1 MKHIFSYIDLRVFS
15 RKKKI
20 HFAVNISIGIIIAI
34 FFHFLERTDWGESTI
49 NKAFDFV
56 ITREAEKSVAAMR
69 RLDSKKNPKI
79 SDQILFVEINDETY
93 RKWGKPLMTPRD
105 RLAETIIFASRGGA
119 KVIIL
124 DVLLEERDC
133 FHTGGDARFRKVLQ
147 DMTDRGAPV
156 KVIFPVRIGQDR
168 SIFKNNIFK
177 DIIERNPNFYTA
189 TANIA
194 FTSTDRV
201 VRYWI
206 PFETVKYSGS
216 LTVLWNMSFLAA
228 MICEGKETELKQIE
242 AKITSGTFRKAHY
255 FAMGHSRRIAISAD
269 REDIYHNRIRFF
281 LIPKQTISWHP
292 GGNLFSTLYQIDE
305 AKHADFK
312 DKIVIIGNSSPEA
325 GDTHYTPV
333 GDLAGMFIIGNVIN
347 TISLGIQPSRTPLV
361 LNILIEIVIIIIAAY
376 VFLYFH
382 SFVAQMIGPL
392 IVFPALGIISYFYFI
407 YTGVFLNFVFAVAGM
422 GLHETIAK
430 IEAFFERTG
439 IRTKKHGQGGR
450 DEN

>member
-1 MKHIFSYIDLRVFS
+1 
-15 RKKKI
+15 
-20 HFAVNISIGIIIAI
+20 
-34 FFHFLERTDWGESTI
+34 
-49 NKAFDFV
+49 
-56 ITREAEKSVAAMR
+56 
-69 RLDSKKNPKI
+69 
-79 SDQILFVEINDETY
+79 
-93 RKWGKPLMTPRD
+93 
-105 RLAETIIFASRGGA
+105 
-119 KVIIL
+119 
-124 DVLLEERDC
+124 
-133 FHTGGDARFRKVLQ
+133 
-147 DMTDRGAPV
+147 
-156 KVIFPVRIGQDR
+156 
-168 SIFKNNIFK
+168 
-177 DIIERNPNFYTA
+177 
-189 TANIA
+189 
-194 FTSTDRV
+194 
-201 VRYWI
+201 
-206 PFETVKYSGS
+206 
-216 LTVLWNMSFLAA
+216 
-228 MICEGKETELKQIE
+228 
-242 AKITSGTFRKAHY
+242 
-255 FAMGHSRRIAISAD
+255 MGHSRRIAISAD

-439 IRTKKHGQGGR
+439 IRTKKHGQEGR